1 VFWDA
6 LFCQKPTLREMG
18 RTRPE
23 EIWVIQ
29 VTPWSRDFEPK
40 TIADVNDRCNELSG
54 NIAISQDIYLIEKID
69 ELVDA
74 LSESENV
81 KDKRLR
87 LPGEEGKEYRHI
99 EVRVIEISDDMSHSL
114 DAASKLDRTPS
125 FIRKLMDLRRAKGRG
140 GTERLSPVPPA
151 EL

>member
-1 VFWDA
+1 MV
-6 LFCQKPTLREMG
+6 
-18 RTRPE
+18 
-23 EIWVIQ
+23 Q
-29 VTPWSRDFEPK
+29 VTPWSRGFEPK

-54 NIAISQDIYLIEKID
+54 NIAISQDIYLMEKID

-74 LSESENV
+74 LSEGENV

-125 FIRKLMDLRRAKGRG
+125 FIRKLMDHGEQRVEEALRG
-140 GTERLSPVPPA
+140 
-151 EL
+151 